1 MIIDDLAE
9 LLSKFPGIGPRQS
22 RRFVYF
28 LLRQNRN
35 YVEQLARS
43 ILELK
48 KETAICTECHQFF
61 PDTVSKKLCR
71 ICSNSARDRSTLM
84 VVEKDVDLEN
94 VERTGVY
101 NGVYF
106 VLGGTVPLTNE
117 EPEKFIRLNDL
128 LARTKNGTEK
138 DSLSEI
144 ILATNATTEG
154 DHTADYLHSKLALFA
169 TNENVKITH
178 LGRGLSTGTELEYSD
193 KETLRSALSNR
204 K

>member
-9 LLSKFPGIGPRQS
+9 LFSKFPGIGPRQS

-28 LLRQNRN
+28 LLRQNKG
-35 YVEQLARS
+35 YIEQLSRS
-43 ILELK
+43 LLELK

-61 PDTVSKKLCR
+61 PDSAGKKLCR
-71 ICSNSARDRSTLM
+71 ICSNPARDRSTLM
-84 VVEKDVDLEN
+84 IVEKDVDLEN
-94 VERTGVY
+94 VERTSVY

-117 EPEKFIRLNDL
+117 EPDKYIRLNDL
-128 LARTKNGTEK
+128 LARVTNGIKN

-154 DHTADYLHSKLALFA
+154 DHTADYLDAKLALFA
-169 TNENVKITH
+169 TNDNVKITH

-193 KETLRSALSNR
+193 KETLRAALSSR
-204 K
+204 R